1 MKGGRERADGLVHQF
16 RQLLRRFSGQSNFEQ
31 ICSIKIGPKNWPR
44 KAGEQWG
51 LRPQGFDASGKLRA
65 ASLALR
71 WEHHQQPAAAF
82 FFGSAALASS
92 RVGMYGQQPTRCP
105 VLGGCGCCCCEG
117 PRLSA
122 GGRSDQP
129 EGAVALVRA
138 NRGAGA
144 VEGHRCGHTWCR
156 QGECAHNFGSQ
167 LAFKPLSSS
176 NLLLIALISLLFSIK
191 NSLLYL

>member
-144 VEGHRCGHTWCR
+144 LVGTGAATP
-156 QGECAHNFGSQ
+156 GAAKGSVRTI
-167 LAFKPLSSS
+167 LGPNLLSSPFLAQICS
-176 NLLLIALISLLFSIK
+176 
-191 NSLLYL
+191 